1 MSIIE
6 IEASIL
12 KKWMQKDEVL
22 IIDVREPCEHD
33 AYSIPSS
40 INIPLSSL
48 IIEIGNL
55 KISSD
60 KKIILYCAKGVRS
73 MLGCQIL
80 LQDGFTHQLYNL
92 KNGLQEWQ

>member
-12 KKWMQKDEVL
+12 KKWMQDNQAL
-22 IIDVREPCEHD
+22 IIDVREKCEHD

-40 INIPLSSL
+40 VNIPLSSL
-48 IIEIGNL
+48 LIEMHNL
-55 KISSD
+55 EVKGGRKIV
-60 KKIILYCAKGVRS
+60 LYCTKGIRS
-73 MLGCQIL
+73 MLGCQML

-92 KNGLQEWQ
+92 KNGLQEW